1 MFLPEDGYAFR
12 PPFGQ
17 AQVNWRFIAST
28 VSDALR
34 PGHPVHMGEV
44 AAWPINVMR
53 VTFAAASRVIAS
65 VLERLDQANGD
76 DGEA

>member
-1 MFLPEDGYAFR
+1 
-12 PPFGQ
+12 
-17 AQVNWRFIAST
+17 
-28 VSDALR
+28 
-34 PGHPVHMGEV
+34 MGEV
-44 AAWPINVMR
+44 AAWPIDVMR